1 MKQSEK
7 FSIAAGILLLSV
19 AALFIIS
26 LMLHFLDYGVA
37 MPYFFEKCQDF
48 GTMLFTVYGVASFLI
63 PVFLFVASIF
73 LFLFRNCAKKFGIFR
88 FFTFPPNEQPLTY

>member
-7 FSIAAGILLLSV
+7 FSIAAGILLLTV

-26 LMLHFLDYGVA
+26 LMLHFLNYGVA

-48 GTMLFTVYGVASFLI
+48 GL
-63 PVFLFVASIF
+63 
-73 LFLFRNCAKKFGIFR
+73 
-88 FFTFPPNEQPLTY
+88 